1 LESGYFGD
9 IVAVAWFSTSQRDK
23 SSPIE
28 YGGIVKLFTDR
39 QLHLVKKAL
48 AMATLAVE
56 FRPCPFESAS
66 DQAEMKAL
74 LREITQSE
82 VEFQY
87 YSIAAQLAMTD
98 QLEEVPRSA
107 AP

>member
-1 LESGYFGD
+1 LESGYFRD
-9 IVAVAWFSTSQRDK
+9 IFAVAWFSASRRAK
-23 SSPIE
+23 SSPFE

-56 FRPCPFESAS
+56 SRPGPLESAS

-87 YSIAAQLAMTD
+87 YSIVAQLAMTE